1 MRGLDTNVLLRYLA
15 NDDVQQSQIARDLL
29 LTAEADKKR
38 FFISTVVLCEVIWTL
53 AARYRLDRPSL
64 VSVVEEILSSALF
77 EVQDRDLVR
86 RALSDFRQG
95 RADFSDYL
103 NGWQSWRAGCEHT
116 VTFDKKLKGEE
127 GFVVL
132 QAHGQP

>member
-15 NDDVQQSQIARDLL
+15 NDDPHQSQVARDLFDQ
-29 LTAEADKKR
+29 AEAEKER
-38 FFISTVVLCEVIWTL
+38 FFLSTVVLCEVIWTL
-53 AARYRLDRPSL
+53 TTRYRLDRSSL
-64 VSVVEEILSSALF
+64 VSVLQEVLSSTLF

-103 NGWQSWRAGCEHT
+103 IGWQSWRAGCEHT
-116 VTFDKKLKGEE
+116 VTFDKKLTGDQS
-127 GFVVL
+127 FVVL
-132 QAHGQP
+132 S